1 MTRKRGSAFI
11 DLKFPDRLK
20 QLLTENGITQ
30 QELAD
35 ILGVQRQTVS
45 LYVSGQIRP
54 DIGALAVI
62 AQHFCVSTDWLLG
75 LTNDRNRSPVAT
87 DELGLS
93 EQAVTK
99 IKNYVKGRTF
109 GRVRA
114 FSSLDMIASHDD
126 FEELLGSMDNAFSH
140 CSEVLMAHSCGETEV
155 AGEEAAI
162 RAADELEG
170 TRWTVVTSTHYA
182 RYLVYSAQQVFNRM
196 ISDLSKVEEVCEI
209 MEY

>member
-1 MTRKRGSAFI
+1 MTRKRASAFI
-11 DLKFPDRLK
+11 ELKFPNRLK
-20 QLLTENGITQ
+20 QLLTENSITQ

-54 DIGALAVI
+54 DINALAVI
-62 AQHFCVSTDWLLG
+62 AQHFCVTTDWLLG
-75 LTNDRNRSPVAT
+75 LTDDRSRMPVAT

-93 EQAVTK
+93 EQAVAK
-99 IKNYVKGRTF
+99 ITNYAQGRTF

-114 FSSLDMIASHDD
+114 FSSLDMIISHDD
-126 FEELLGSMDNAFSH
+126 FEELLESMDNAFSH
-140 CSEVLMAHSCGETEV
+140 CSEVLMAHSCGETEA
-155 AGEEAAI
+155 AGEDAAI
-162 RAADELEG
+162 NAADELEG
-170 TRWTVVTSTHYA
+170 TRWTVVPDTHYA

-196 ISDLSKVEEVCEI
+196 ISDLSKVEEVCDI